1 MKKVISLILVLV
13 MALSMSVSVYADVA
27 GTIAISS
34 VSATSS
40 KVSFSGTAENVK
52 AAVVV
57 QVCKGTEILAMESF
71 LVSSGAFS
79 GSIDLD
85 LTSGTTYVL
94 KAADYDGGAWVT
106 KEFTYTK
113 PASTSP
119 AASSETL
126 TLNILG
132 GAKSAEC
139 TVNIAGQ
146 KASVDAMKLGDEKN
160 NLKLS
165 IDLSN
170 TEAKEVE
177 IPAKVMDAM
186 KTAAESLEIKTA
198 DAGVLLNASA
208 LQTVAEAMN
217 GKSMIL
223 SVNTGKDAENKLT
236 SEQAQV
242 VKAIKNPVVINV
254 SIQVGDKT
262 VSDFNGGQAQL
273 TVDYVPDKDAPS
285 ASVPRGAYVSERG
298 KRGEVKTVY
307 DPAQGKM
314 TATVEH
320 FSTYVVYLEEALPF
334 KDVTDPTEYFYD
346 PVKWALE
353 NTVTSG
359 VSADTFAPAS
369 TCTRAQMVTFLWRAA
384 GSPEPTTTT
393 CNFTDVVKGSYYE
406 KAVLWAIEKGITNGT
421 SATTFSPDVTVT
433 RAQAVTFLWRYE
445 GAIPFTNMTANGP
458 APSPFTDVKT
468 SEYYYN
474 AVLWAKAQG
483 ITDGTS
489 ATTFS
494 PNKNCSRAEVVTFLY
509 RDIVK

>member
-1 MKKVISLILVLV
+1 
-13 MALSMSVSVYADVA
+13 MAYKRLGDM
-27 GTIAISS
+27 
-34 VSATSS
+34 
-40 KVSFSGTAENVK
+40 
-52 AAVVV
+52 
-57 QVCKGTEILAMESF
+57 

-369 TCTRAQMVTFLWRAA
+369 TCTRAQMVTFLWNAA
-384 GSPEPTTTT
+384 GQPVVNYAMP
-393 CNFTDVVKGSYYE
+393 FTDVPEGAYYE
-406 KAVLWAIEKGITNGT
+406 EAVRWAVSEKITSGT
-421 SATTFSPDVTVT
+421 SATTFSPDATVT
-433 RAQAVTFLWRYE
+433 RAQALTFLANY
-445 GAIPFTNMTANGP
+445 AKAPMFANMTAYGP
-458 APSPFTDVKT
+458 APSPFSDVSNT
-468 SEYYYN
+468 AYYYN
-474 AVLWAKAQG
+474 AVLWAKSQS
-483 ITDGTS
+483 ITSGTS
-489 ATTFS
+489 ETTFS
-494 PNKNCSRAEVVTFLY
+494 PDAPCTRGQIVTFLY
-509 RDIVK
+509 KVVNLEK